1 MIITPAEGAIEAK
14 INGKSLA
21 QSSRPIVQ
29 NLGPGTLYLGNSDS
43 NLLSEGL
50 KLEPKCV
57 YEVPAPMV
65 EGLVYLYI
73 QAETTSCD
81 VRILQVG

>member
-1 MIITPAEGAIEAK
+1 MVISPSQNAVEAT
-14 INGKSLA
+14 INGKSLS

-29 NLGPGTLYLGNSDS
+29 NLGPGNLYIGSKPDD
-43 NLLSEGL
+43 LLTEGL

-65 EGLVYLYI
+65 EGLIQLWM
-73 QAETTSCD
+73 QAETTTCD
-81 VRILQVG
+81 VRILNVG

>member
-29 NLGPGTLYLGNSDS
+29 NLGPGTLYLGNSES

>member
-1 MIITPAEGAIEAK
+1 MLSPSDGPQEAL
-14 INGKSLA
+14 INGRTLS

-29 NLGPGTLYLGNSDS
+29 NLGPGTLYIGPSED

-50 KLEPKCV
+50 QLKANCV

-65 EGLVYLYI
+65 EGLVSLYL
-73 QAETTSCD
+73 QAETTTCD
-81 VRILQVG
+81 VRILNVG

>member
-1 MIITPAEGAIEAK
+1 MNISPTQGPVEAT
-14 INGKSLA
+14 INGKPLSP
-21 QSSRPIVQ
+21 SSRPIIQ
-29 NLGPGTLYLGNSDS
+29 NLGMGNLYIGNSPN
-43 NLLSEGL
+43 NLISEGL

-65 EGLVYLYI
+65 EGLVYLYL